1 MALNGLR
8 GSKNFKYPQW
18 FKTKQLITFKTY
30 FMKYLIVAFTLLFI
44 NLLNAQ
50 SFPTSWEGKWTGI
63 VDIWS
68 SGKKI
73 NAFPMSLEITPKDTS
88 WNYTL
93 TYQPPDRP
101 IDIRNYSLVILNDS
115 LGHYA
120 IDEHNNIILDAYT
133 NANCFYAGFGVT
145 ESDLLMRICKKDNVL
160 EYEITTVQS
169 DPVRVSGDTV
179 IESDTIPAIN
189 SYKVVNLMKAVL
201 ELKE

>member
-1 MALNGLR
+1 
-8 GSKNFKYPQW
+8 
-18 FKTKQLITFKTY
+18 
-30 FMKYLIVAFTLLFI
+30 MKYLIVAFTLLFI